1 MYIFLLSGLLF
12 TAIIRAASLQSDQ
25 SLRCWPEDAWIYYGI
40 TNYIYP
46 HYWHSQMGA
55 NSIDPDQMQNVATDL
70 ELHCLSLYEQV
81 IR

>member
-1 MYIFLLSGLLF
+1 
-12 TAIIRAASLQSDQ
+12 
-25 SLRCWPEDAWIYYGI
+25 
-40 TNYIYP
+40 
-46 HYWHSQMGA
+46 MGA